1 MSACRVHQG
10 NLGLTRVNTMAKR
23 TSGKAADEERR
34 LIEILRR
41 KAQGYL
47 SLPNIT
53 SVGVGKKIVNGK
65 ETDELSI
72 QFTVERKLG
81 LEALAQ
87 ENIPALPKVI
97 IADDGSEIPVDV
109 IERSY
114 QTSYRIIDA
123 KQLVSTS
130 TAEDISAADM
140 RRSRLDTIMPGIS
153 ISHIDRSAGTFGAL
167 VYDAMTGTPYIL
179 SNWHVLHGPTGA
191 LGDNIVQP
199 GPHDDGNVVTN
210 VMGRLVRSHLGVAGD
225 CAVCSII
232 GRRVDD
238 QILELDVVPKRVAT
252 VNIGDKVV
260 KSGRTTGVT
269 HGIVRRVGV
278 VVNIN
283 YGGRTGVQAI
293 GGFEIGV
300 NPQKPPSRGEV
311 SMGGDSGSLWLVD
324 IDGADKDV
332 AVGLHFA
339 GETDPNPA
347 AEHAMA
353 CAIHSVFQKL
363 QISFQNPRTENQP
376 TTPRT
381 APRRRR
387 GR

>member
-1 MSACRVHQG
+1 M
-10 NLGLTRVNTMAKR
+10 
-23 TSGKAADEERR
+23 
-34 LIEILRR
+34 
-41 KAQGYL
+41 
-47 SLPNIT
+47 
-53 SVGVGKKIVNGK
+53 
-65 ETDELSI
+65 
-72 QFTVERKLG
+72 
-81 LEALAQ
+81 
-87 ENIPALPKVI
+87 
-97 IADDGSEIPVDV
+97 PV
-109 IERSY
+109 
-114 QTSYRIIDA
+114 
-123 KQLVSTS
+123 
-130 TAEDISAADM
+130 
-140 RRSRLDTIMPGIS
+140 IS
-153 ISHIDRSAGTFGAL
+153 ISHIDGSAGTFGAL

-238 QILELDVVPKRVAT
+238 QILESDVVPKRVAT

-311 SMGGDSGSLWLVD
+311 SMGGDSGSLWLID

-363 QISFQNPRTENQP
+363 QISFQSPRTENQP